1 MKKLKMNSHDIRKKY
16 LEFFEKKGHKIIPS
30 SPLIPENDPTTLFT
44 GSGMQPMVPY
54 LLWEKHPL
62 WTRICDSQKSFRSG
76 DIDDIWD
83 NRHTTFFEMLGNW
96 SLGDYFKEEQ
106 ISWMFEFL
114 IKELNLDPSRIY
126 VSVYRWNE
134 NIWIWKDS
142 EAVELWKKEFKSVWI
157 KAIDVD
163 MAEEKW
169 MQDWNIFYYNEK
181 ENWWSRAWVPENMP
195 VWEPGWPDS
204 EMFWDFWADLKLH
217 ENSEH
222 KDKPCH
228 PACDCWRFL
237 EIWNNVF
244 MQFMKTEDWFEELKN
259 KNIDFG
265 WWLERL
271 AVAVK
276 DNPDVFMWDLFDW
289 VRSKI
294 EELSW
299 KKYGENETETM
310 AFRVV
315 MDHLRAATFLI
326 CDWAAPSNKDQGYFT
341 RRLIRRAIRFAK
353 NLWVE
358 GWFIM
363 EVAKEVI
370 SEYKNH
376 YRELEDKKDFIINEM
391 KLEEAQFLKTL
402 DKWLKEFDKLV
413 KGLEIA
419 FERTWRKIDII
430 AWEKAFKLYDTYWFP
445 LEITE
450 ELAEEKWL
458 KVDTEWFKKAFQKH
472 KDLSRVWA
480 EQKFKWWLADESER
494 TTALHTAT
502 HLVFAGLKKYLWDNI
517 TQAWANITA
526 ERLRFDFTYPEKVS
540 RDILDQVE
548 NYVNEAIKKDCK
560 TSIVD
565 MEKTKAKEDW
575 INWSFWEKYPDIV
588 KVYTVASSDEIV
600 YSKEICWWPHV
611 ESTKDMWV
619 FKIKKEQA
627 SSKWVRR
634 IKAILIK

>member
-1 MKKLKMNSHDIRKKY
+1 MNSHDIRKKY

-54 LLWEKHPL
+54 LLWETHPL

-83 NRHTTFFEMLGNW
+83 NRHTTFFEMLWNW
-96 SLGDYFKEEQ
+96 SLWDYFKKEQ

-114 IKELNLDPSRIY
+114 TKELNLDPNKIY
-126 VSVYRWNE
+126 VSVYRWNAK
-134 NIWIWKDS
+134 IWIWKDS
-142 EAVELWKKEFKSVWI
+142 EAVELWKKEFKTVG
-157 KAIDVD
+157 IDAVDID
-163 MAEEKW
+163 MAEENW
-169 MQDWNIFYYNEK
+169 MQDWRIFYYNEK

-217 ENSEH
+217 ENSQW

-228 PACDCWRFL
+228 PACDCGRFL

-244 MQFMKTEDWFEELKN
+244 MQFMRTENWFEELNN
-259 KNIDFG
+259 KNIDF
-265 WWLERL
+265 WWGLERL
-271 AVAVK
+271 AVAIT
-276 DNPDVFMWDLFDW
+276 DNPDVFMWDLFDAI
-289 VRSKI
+289 RKKI
-294 EELSW
+294 EELTW
-299 KKYGENETETM
+299 KVYWENIEETM
-310 AFRVV
+310 AFRVI

-326 CDWAAPSNKDQGYFT
+326 CDWAVPSNKDQWYFT

-358 GWFIM
+358 GWFIT
-363 EVAKEVI
+363 EVASEVI
-370 SEYKNH
+370 NEYKNH
-376 YRELEDKKDFIINEM
+376 YSELEDKKDFIINEM

-402 DKWLKEFDKLV
+402 DKGLREFDKLV
-413 KGLEIA
+413 KWFEIA
-419 FERTWRKIDII
+419 FERTWKKIDTI
-430 AWEKAFKLYDTYWFP
+430 AWAKAFKLYDTYWFP
-445 LEITE
+445 VEITQ

-458 KVDTEWFKKAFQKH
+458 KVDVEWFKKAFEDH
-472 KDLSRVWA
+472 KTLSRKWA
-480 EQKFKWWLADESER
+480 EKKFKWWLADESEK

-502 HLVFAGLKKYLWDNI
+502 HLVFAWLKKHLWENV

-540 RDILDQVE
+540 REILDQVE
-548 NYVNEAIKKDCK
+548 DYVNEAISKDCQI
-560 TSIVD
+560 SIVD
-565 MEKTKAKEDW
+565 MEKNKAKESW
-575 INWSFWEKYPDIV
+575 INWSFWEKYPDVV
-588 KVYTVASSDEIV
+588 KVYTVTSLDDII
-600 YSKEICWWPHV
+600 YSREICWGPHV
-611 ESTKDMWV
+611 ESTSKMWK

-634 IKAILIK
+634 IKAVLIND